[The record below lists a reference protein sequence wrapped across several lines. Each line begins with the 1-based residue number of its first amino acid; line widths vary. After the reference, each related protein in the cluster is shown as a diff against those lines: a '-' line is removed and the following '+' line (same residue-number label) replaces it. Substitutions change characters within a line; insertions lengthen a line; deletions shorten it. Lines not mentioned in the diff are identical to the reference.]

1 MAAIRRAQ
9 KALRWARILAEV
21 VTAGAEDGEERV
33 AGGSLQRTARQAA
46 VGLHVADLRFDG
58 AAAAQELGER
68 RRKPPAGA
76 ADQHARGLDAV
87 PAVAAVDDGEGRT
100 AIGQHLD
107 LLESLGE
114 GVAVVG
120 VARQRPH
127 ADDEALA
134 GGGGDADL
142 GAELVSRTRA
152 LPLEM
157 QSTSGSCRL

>member
-1 MAAIRRAQ
+1 MGED
-9 KALRWARILAEV
+9 LAEV
-21 VTAGAEDGEERV
+21 VAAGAEDGEERV
-33 AGGSLQRTARQAA
+33 AGGSLQRTSRQPA
-46 VGLHVADLRFDG
+46 VGLHVADLRLDG

-68 RRKPPAGA
+68 RREPPAGA

-87 PAVAAVDDGEGRT
+87 AAIAAIDDGEGRA

-127 ADDEALA
+127 ADDEASRVVAATLT
-134 GGGGDADL
+134 
-142 GAELVSRTRA
+142 LVPNSYRTRA